1 MCQAPGQRHILKLP
15 WLLLCVLLTVACS
28 LIRVD
33 EIEKQDLVGV
43 WKEESENCEK
53 TSQDCSWFEFTA
65 DGIFRARNIPG
76 EFFGYVKPYQLPSN
90 NLFDASG
97 TWKIELSS
105 DPLGNHKVRLRFDRD
120 PETGVPVYNDVLY
133 VSGKKE
139 NMRLFAWHGDTS
151 HRITFVKSEDLQD

>member
-1 MCQAPGQRHILKLP
+1 MCQAPSQRHLLKLP

-65 DGIFRARNIPG
+65 DGICFHSLNVRRQM
-76 EFFGYVKPYQLPSN
+76 EFFEQGIYLVNFL
-90 NLFDASG
+90 D
-97 TWKIELSS
+97 
-105 DPLGNHKVRLRFDRD
+105 
-120 PETGVPVYNDVLY
+120 
-133 VSGKKE
+133 
-139 NMRLFAWHGDTS
+139 M
-151 HRITFVKSEDLQD
+151 